1 MLFQPLAS
9 FPVGLHVIVRNYV
22 KYHVEKKHIRNYVEE
37 HVRNYAKKDV
47 LWSDGHP
54 KKLVTHSFSN
64 IVNLHV
70 SSCKVEVRE
79 G

>member
-1 MLFQPLAS
+1 ML
-9 FPVGLHVIVRNYV
+9 
-22 KYHVEKKHIRNYVEE
+22 KKKHIRNYVEE